1 MCISGDTVGSDEDKS
16 KIAKTSVT
24 LPRRRGGSPQAARIL
39 VDAKTKTA
47 RRIRILE
54 GTVKPFRSQPC
65 FMNDPVFKGHAIPAL
80 KTISRDIKSTFWC
93 ACKNCCVMET
103 EEESVCCHEIS
114 ALTALLNEETACIA
128 RHSFFQEMCLDSDRQ
143 DFLYRFWGQTC
154 KKEEALDYIHKLR
167 KTAYRAFTVWAY
179 GFLDRRNCK
188 PVPACVVSAV
198 RASLPYPEELND
210 GFLKI
215 YDYSAALMALDLPM
229 DASCHCCHAVGAAI
243 GALVLLALTWM
254 VHRLGLLY
262 QLFHKVETQ
271 SPCHGGELVAKLL
284 KSHGVRYIFTLVG
297 GHISP
302 ILVACEKLGI
312 RVVDTRH
319 EATAVFA
326 ADAVARLSGTVG
338 VAAVT
343 AGPGLTNTVTA
354 VKNAQMAESPL
365 LLIGGAAATLL
376 QGRGALQ
383 DIDQMSLFKPICKF
397 CASVRTVR
405 DIIPVLR
412 KALAA
417 AQSGTPGPVF
427 VEFPIDVL
435 YPYHIIH
442 KELAPKG
449 APKGIV
455 GKIINWYLQNHLYN
469 LFAGAW
475 EPRDVS
481 PLAVSIPRATTQ
493 QLQRCMELVSRAKKP
508 VFILGSQVTLPP
520 TPVEELRKS
529 LESLGIPCFLGG
541 MARGML
547 GKDSP
552 LHIRQNRRDALK
564 EADLVIMAGTVCDF
578 RLSYGRVLN
587 RRSKIIAVN
596 RDRSQLLKNSDM
608 FWKPTVAIQGDA
620 GSFIVKLSEGLKGY
634 SCPSEWPEGLK
645 SGDVVKE
652 KANKGKAEEQT
663 ERHLNPL
670 KVLHL
675 VDDTMAEDSIIIADG
690 GDFVGSAA
698 YILRPRGPLCWL
710 DPGAFGTLGVGG
722 GFALGAKLC
731 RPDSEVWIIFGDG
744 SLGYSIVEFDTYT
757 RHKTPVIALV
767 GNDACWS
774 QISREQ
780 VPMLGSNVACGL
792 AFNESR
798 TFHSSNISAKD
809 KYTLI
814 ITRWPRDLVEKA
826 SW

>member
-1 MCISGDTVGSDEDKS
+1 MDSSCDCLHALGVGLG
-16 KIAKTSVT
+16 V
-24 LPRRRGGSPQAARIL
+24 L
-39 VDAKTKTA
+39 
-47 RRIRILE
+47 
-54 GTVKPFRSQPC
+54 
-65 FMNDPVFKGHAIPAL
+65 
-80 KTISRDIKSTFWC
+80 
-93 ACKNCCVMET
+93 
-103 EEESVCCHEIS
+103 
-114 ALTALLNEETACIA
+114 
-128 RHSFFQEMCLDSDRQ
+128 
-143 DFLYRFWGQTC
+143 
-154 KKEEALDYIHKLR
+154 
-167 KTAYRAFTVWAY
+167 
-179 GFLDRRNCK
+179 
-188 PVPACVVSAV
+188 VSAV
-198 RASLPYPEELND
+198 LIWTA
-210 GFLKI
+210 
-215 YDYSAALMALDLPM
+215 
-229 DASCHCCHAVGAAI
+229 
-243 GALVLLALTWM
+243 
-254 VHRLGLLY
+254 HRLGTIY

-271 SPCHGGELVAKLL
+271 SPCHGGEVVAKVLQA
-284 KSHGVRYIFTLVG
+284 HGVRYVFTLAG

-302 ILVACEKLGI
+302 ILVASEKLGI
-312 RVVDTRH
+312 RIVDTRH

-354 VKNAQMAESPL
+354 IKNAQMAESPV

-383 DIDQMSLFKPICKF
+383 DIDQMSLFKPICKS
-397 CASVRTVR
+397 CSSVRTVR
-405 DIIPVLR
+405 DIVPVLR
-412 KALAA
+412 KALAE

-427 VEFPIDVL
+427 VEFPIDIL
-435 YPYHIIH
+435 YPYHIVH
-442 KELAPKG
+442 KELSPKG

-455 GKIINWYLQNHLYN
+455 GKAISWYLQNHLNN

-481 PLAVSIPRATTQ
+481 PLPLSIPQASSMQIQ
-493 QLQRCMELVSRAKKP
+493 QCIELLSRAKKP
-508 VFILGSQVTLPP
+508 VFLLGSQVTLPP
-520 TPVEELRKS
+520 IPVETLRKS

-547 GKDSP
+547 GKESP
-552 LHIRQNRRDALK
+552 LHIRQNRREALK
-564 EADLVIMAGTVCDF
+564 EADLVILAGTVCDF
-578 RLSYGRVLN
+578 RLSYGRVLS

-608 FWKPTVAIQGDA
+608 FWKPSVAIQGDA
-620 GSFIVKLSEGLKGY
+620 GSFIVKLCEGLKGY
-634 SCPSEWPEGLK
+634 TCPTEWTEGLK
-645 SGDVVKE
+645 AGDETKE
-652 KANKGKAEEQT
+652 KTNRQRAEDKT

-675 VDDTMAEDSIIIADG
+675 VDDAMAEDSIIVADG

-757 RHKTPVIALV
+757 RHKTPVIALI
-767 GNDACWS
+767 GNDACWN

-780 VPMLGSNVACGL
+780 VPMLGSNVACSL
-792 AFNESR
+792 AYSDYHVAAEGFGGKGFVVTAQDEDR
-798 TFHSSNISAKD
+798 ISDIIKEAQEACHKG
-809 KYTLI
+809 KAALVNVLI
-814 ITRWPRDLVEKA
+814 GKTNFRDGSLSV
-826 SW
+826 

>member
-1 MCISGDTVGSDEDKS
+1 E
-16 KIAKTSVT
+16 T
-24 LPRRRGGSPQAARIL
+24 L
-39 VDAKTKTA
+39 
-47 RRIRILE
+47 
-54 GTVKPFRSQPC
+54 
-65 FMNDPVFKGHAIPAL
+65 
-80 KTISRDIKSTFWC
+80 
-93 ACKNCCVMET
+93 
-103 EEESVCCHEIS
+103 
-114 ALTALLNEETACIA
+114 
-128 RHSFFQEMCLDSDRQ
+128 
-143 DFLYRFWGQTC
+143 
-154 KKEEALDYIHKLR
+154 
-167 KTAYRAFTVWAY
+167 
-179 GFLDRRNCK
+179 
-188 PVPACVVSAV
+188 
-198 RASLPYPEELND
+198 
-210 GFLKI
+210 
-215 YDYSAALMALDLPM
+215 
-229 DASCHCCHAVGAAI
+229 
-243 GALVLLALTWM
+243 
-254 VHRLGLLY
+254 
-262 QLFHKVETQ
+262 Q
-271 SPCHGGELVAKLL
+271 SPRHGGESVADVLRA
-284 KSHGVRYIFTLVG
+284 HGVKFVFTLVG

-312 RVVDTRH
+312 RIVDTRH

-383 DIDQMSLFKPICKF
+383 DIDQMSLFKPLCKF

-405 DIIPVLR
+405 EIVPTVR
-412 KALAA
+412 RALAI

-427 VEFPIDVL
+427 IEFPIDTL
-435 YPYHIIH
+435 YPYHVVE
-442 KELAPKG
+442 KEFAPKNT
-449 APKGIV
+449 PKGLM
-455 GKIINWYLQNHLYN
+455 GKIIAWYLQNHLSN

-475 EPRDVS
+475 ETCDLS
-481 PLAVSIPRATTQ
+481 PLPVHIPHATEDEV
-493 QLQRCMELVSRAKKP
+493 QRCVELVSRAKKP
-508 VFILGSQVTLPP
+508 VILLGSQATLPP
-520 TPVEELRKS
+520 TPADDA

-541 MARGML
+541 MSRGML
-547 GKDSP
+547 GKNSP

-564 EADLVIMAGTVCDF
+564 EADLVLLAGTVCDF

-587 RRSKIIAVN
+587 RQSKIIAVN

-620 GSFIVKLSEGLKGY
+620 GSFLLRLSKALKGHR
-634 SCPSEWPEGLK
+634 CPEEWPRSLKEG
-645 SGDVVKE
+645 DAIKE
-652 KANKGKAEEQT
+652 KANRAKADEKT

-670 KVLHL
+670 SVLHR
-675 VDDTMAEDSIIIADG
+675 VDELLAEDSIIVADG

-698 YILRPRGPLCWL
+698 YIMRPRGPIRWL

-731 RPDSEVWIIFGDG
+731 RPESEVWIVYGDG
-744 SLGYSIVEFDTYT
+744 SLGYSVAEFDTFT

-792 AFNESR
+792 AFTDYHIVADGYGGKGYLIGREDESQLDDIIKKAQKECR
-798 TFHSSNISAKD
+798 EGKAILLNALIGKTSFREGSIS
-809 KYTLI
+809 
-814 ITRWPRDLVEKA
+814 V
-826 SW
+826 